1 MRKKEGKT
9 HRRREGSR
17 KEGKQAPQATASKA
31 IDGTHCSNR
40 NSKNHNGKENEKS
53 KYNFTSAL
61 QYLYLVHF
69 VHYMCQKLETE
80 IVVS

>member
-9 HRRREGSR
+9 HRRREGNR
-17 KEGKQAPQATASKA
+17 KEGKQTPQATASKA
-31 IDGTHCSNR
+31 IEHIAATD

>member
-1 MRKKEGKT
+1 MRKREGKT

-17 KEGKQAPQATASKA
+17 KEGKQTSQATASKA
-31 IDGTHCSNR
+31 IEHI
-40 NSKNHNGKENEKS
+40 SKNHNGKENEKS